1 MFPKGSWITALRV
14 SGVNS
19 MRRLFPAPMVSTMAV
34 TAAYGVDVGD
44 ASLIPTYK
52 GCECT
57 VRRRLG

>member
-1 MFPKGSWITALRV
+1 
-14 SGVNS
+14 